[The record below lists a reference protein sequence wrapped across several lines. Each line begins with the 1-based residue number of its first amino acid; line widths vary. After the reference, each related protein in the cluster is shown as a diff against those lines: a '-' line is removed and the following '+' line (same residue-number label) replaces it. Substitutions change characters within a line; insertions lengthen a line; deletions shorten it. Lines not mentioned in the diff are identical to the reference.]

1 MSIAAG
7 SNSGSMPS
15 SAASIFGD
23 GPSSFEFVTGDGG
36 HAGFNTC
43 SNASCTSSAAS
54 KFLNCNHTYRMSLD
68 TM

>member
-7 SNSGSMPS
+7 SNSGSIPS

-36 HAGFNTC
+36 HAGFNTWSAHC
-43 SNASCTSSAAS
+43 ISKGASCCTCMMTGP
-54 KFLNCNHTYRMSLD
+54 N
-68 TM
+68 